1 MVLQSQRM
9 VLQSQRIV
17 ERHNKGESAMKVSK
31 RDILLLIGFLGI
43 LVGVC
48 SYLFVFQP
56 TMEKADALEQEN
68 MQLQS
73 RISDL
78 KSKQANKETYESE
91 TVKME
96 QEMKEIYQLFPVDV
110 REENAILLA
119 INQELVAPLKVESV
133 TIDALLDVPFLDSV
147 PEEETQ
153 ISYEIDAVEE
163 LEDYEGT
170 QQSEEALTVG
180 GEDGS
185 GGLNPYGLKS
195 RKVTMTYEISYEA
208 LKRSVKNI
216 CLQTDR
222 MVIDNMTVVYD
233 ESTGL
238 LHGTTAV
245 NMYCVPNQEGKEYVQ
260 PNFSSVLLGTD
271 NIFGTI
277 VIRSESG
284 LGDLEGAEG
293 EGGEDTEEAE
303 E

>member
-1 MVLQSQRM
+1 
-9 VLQSQRIV
+9 
-17 ERHNKGESAMKVSK
+17 MKVSK

-216 CLQTDR
+216 CMQTDR